1 MCVCVC
7 AHSGACGP
15 AWGLKAHT
23 HTHTHTQHAQ
33 VLTIGA
39 TNLAQELDQA
49 LLRPGRFEVVY
60 EIPSPG
66 PTARLE
72 ILKYH
77 SRCARVCVCVCACVR
92 VCV

>member
-1 MCVCVC
+1 
-7 AHSGACGP
+7 
-15 AWGLKAHT
+15 
-23 HTHTHTQHAQ
+23 

-66 PTARLE
+66 PTARMD

-77 SRCARVCVCVCACVR
+77 SRCAARCWGVARRCVLPSAGQGLVFLAGRAAEGRFLVWSEN
-92 VCV
+92 